1 MGSFHQVRTLEG
13 GDDEI
18 VSVNVN
24 ESRDASEGHQQR
36 SLRGGPLDGSERVIS
51 GGQLATFVVA
61 SLVIIIVPGPSVLF
75 TLARGIAWGRAVA
88 VLTVLGNCL
97 GTLILSVIVAV
108 GLGPLLAHSK
118 ALSIVLQLIGGGY
131 LIWLGIG
138 AMRHR
143 HEHATCDER
152 TRSRP
157 TATTP
162 PSCDKGYMV
171 GVLNPKV
178 AGLLRGGVSALREP
192 VEGQRHPPVVAPRC
206 HLYGLAFC
214 SDSTWG
220 IIAGTARE
228 WLSGSPQ
235 RLVVMREVG
244 ACVMMILG
252 LVIIVSALVS

>member
-1 MGSFHQVRTLEG
+1 MRDTNSGRSEAVRSMGVG
-13 GDDEI
+13 
-18 VSVNVN
+18 
-24 ESRDASEGHQQR
+24 
-36 SLRGGPLDGSERVIS
+36 VIS

-118 ALSIVLQLIGGGY
+118 ALSIVLQVLGGGY

-143 HEHATCDER
+143 HEHARAMSER
-152 TRSRP
+152 EGVRP
-157 TATTP
+157 RNTTIVRQ
-162 PSCDKGYMV
+162 GFTV
-171 GVLNPKV
+171 GVLNPKALVFFV
-178 AGLLRGGVSALREP
+178 AVFPHFVNRSKGNVTLQLLLLGVIFT
-192 VEGQRHPPVVAPRC
+192 
-206 HLYGLAFC
+206 GLAFC